1 MVTLRDCLSIIRD
14 RHSILS
20 IDDIN
25 GASFVLYGSISSF
38 LRHVNENGMFAPLM
52 DMEVAKLDM
61 YTSHEQGGDSHYID
75 IKLKCLMKE
84 IQ

>member
-1 MVTLRDCLSIIRD
+1 MVTLRDCLEIIKD
-14 RHSILS
+14 RHSILN

-25 GASFVLYGSISSF
+25 GKSFVLYSSITSF
-38 LRHVNENGMFAPLM
+38 LLHVKENEMFRPLM

>member
-1 MVTLRDCLSIIRD
+1 MVTLRDCLDIIKD
-14 RHSILS
+14 RHSILN
-20 IDDIN
+20 IEDFD

-38 LRHVNENGMFAPLM
+38 LRFVNKNGEFASLM

-61 YTSHEQGGDSHYID
+61 YTSHEQGGDSHYIN

>member
-1 MVTLRDCLSIIRD
+1 MVTLRDCLAIIKD

-20 IDDIN
+20 IEDIN
-25 GASFVLYGSISSF
+25 GASFVLYSSISEF
-38 LRHVNENGMFAPLM
+38 LKHVKENEMFRPLM

-61 YTSHEQGGDSHYID
+61 YSSHEQGGDSHYID

>member
-14 RHSILS
+14 RKSILS
-20 IDDIN
+20 IDDIY
-25 GASFVLYGSISSF
+25 GAPFVVYSSISRF
-38 LRHVNENGMFAPLM
+38 LQHVKENEMFRPLM
-52 DMEVAKLDM
+52 DMEVVKLDM

>member
-1 MVTLRDCLSIIRD
+1 MVTLRDCLAIIKD

-20 IDDIN
+20 IEDIN

-38 LRHVNENGMFAPLM
+38 FRYVNKNGQFAPIM
-52 DMEVAKLDM
+52 DMEVKTLDM

>member
-1 MVTLRDCLSIIRD
+1 MVTLRDCLAIIKD
-14 RHSILS
+14 RHSILN

-25 GASFVLYGSISSF
+25 GASFVLYSSIDGF
-38 LRHVNENGMFAPLM
+38 LQNVKENKMFRPLM
-52 DMEVAKLDM
+52 DMEVKTLDM
-61 YTSHEQGGDSHYID
+61 YSSHEQGGSFHYID

>member
-1 MVTLRDCLSIIRD
+1 MVTLRDCLDIVKD
-14 RHSILS
+14 RHSILN

-25 GASFVLYGSISSF
+25 GAPFVLYGSINSF
-38 LRHVNENGMFAPLM
+38 LRYVNENGQFASLM
-52 DMEVAKLDM
+52 DMKVAKLDM

>member
-1 MVTLRDCLSIIRD
+1 MVTLRDCLAIIKD

-25 GASFVLYGSISSF
+25 GAPFVVCSNISRF
-38 LRHVNENGMFAPLM
+38 LQHVKESKMFRPLM
-52 DMEVAKLDM
+52 DMEVDTLDM
-61 YTSHEQGGDSHYID
+61 YSSHEQGGSFHYID

>member
-20 IDDIN
+20 IEDIN
-25 GASFVLYGSISSF
+25 GAPFVLYSSIREF
-38 LRHVNENGMFAPLM
+38 LKHVQENEMFRPLM

-61 YTSHEQGGDSHYID
+61 YSSHEQGGDFHYID

>member
-1 MVTLRDCLSIIRD
+1 MVTLRDCLAIIKD

-25 GASFVLYGSISSF
+25 GASFVLYSSIDRF
-38 LRHVNENGMFAPLM
+38 LQNVKENEMFRPLM
-52 DMEVAKLDM
+52 DIEVAKLDM
-61 YTSHEQGGDSHYID
+61 YSSHEQGGSFHYID

>member
-1 MVTLRDCLSIIRD
+1 MVTLRDCLAIIKD

-25 GASFVLYGSISSF
+25 GKSFVLYSSISTF
-38 LRHVNENGMFAPLM
+38 LQHVKENEMFRPLM
-52 DMEVAKLDM
+52 DIEVAKLDM
-61 YTSHEQGGDSHYID
+61 YSSHEQGGDAHYID
-75 IKLKCLMKE
+75 IKLKCLRKE